1 MYILMFKEIFSKS
14 KRLYAVM
21 RPYRLQFW
29 TGVLISS
36 ALGLLQAILYA
47 YMFGN
52 ATQAIIKGDGALV
65 LLVLTK
71 SIIFFL
77 LITLL
82 NAFSG
87 YLLDVANAK
96 ATADLRAGVFE
107 KLLMV
112 PLEASVNEHSGIKL
126 SYLMNDVP
134 TALSSLRDSFI
145 LPLSCVI
152 SGIGGL
158 YYLVRLDS
166 RLALLVLFMG
176 LFSFLY
182 STFFAKNMRLAGDKV
197 QHALGVSGSRL
208 KDLLDGMI
216 TVRIFMLN
224 KKFQDQ
230 YDASAEEA
238 MQAGVARSWMSG
250 FLGGFNNFNH
260 HFGSIIVMFVAGQLV
275 FCNSLSLPNLMRA
288 SQMAGEVLGIFSFAR
303 LVAEVQGA
311 LAGAQ
316 RVFNVIDR
324 PNEALGEDFATETSF
339 EAVRFDNVMFSYNP
353 EQHVLLNASFTI
365 KAGEMVAFIGES
377 GCGKS
382 SVLRLIQGLYRPSGG
397 KIDILGLDISK
408 WKSSFLRQ
416 NIAFVPQDAPLFTG
430 TISENIAIGKPGAT
444 QEEIREAAIAANA
457 ISFIDALPGGLQA
470 RITERGASLSGGQR
484 QRIAIARALL
494 KNAPILLLDEA
505 TSALDGE
512 SEACV
517 QQTFESLKGKCTVLV
532 VAHRLSTV
540 NIADRVL
547 KMKIGGEV
555 ESV

>member
-1 MYILMFKEIFSKS
+1 
-14 KRLYAVM
+14 M
-21 RPYRLQFW
+21 RPYRVQFW
-29 TGVLISS
+29 TGVLILS

-52 ATQAIIKGDGALV
+52 ATQAIMKGDGALV

-166 RLALLVLFMG
+166 RLALLVLCMG

-224 KKFQDQ
+224 KKFHDQ

-275 FCNSLSLPNLMRA
+275 FGNSLSLPNLMRA
-288 SQMAGEVLGIFSFAR
+288 SQMAGEVLGIFYFAR

-324 PNEALGEDFATETSF
+324 PNEVLGEDFATEPSF

-353 EQHVLLNASFTI
+353 EQPVLLNASFTI

-397 KIDILGLDISK
+397 HIDILGLDISK

-555 ESV
+555 ETV

>member
-14 KRLYAVM
+14 KRLYTVM

-36 ALGLLQAILYA
+36 ALGLLQAILFA

-52 ATQAIIKGDGALV
+52 ATQAIIKGDGDQV
-65 LLVLTK
+65 FFVLTK
-71 SIIFFL
+71 SLIFFL
-77 LITLL
+77 IITLL
-82 NAFSG
+82 YAFSG

-96 ATADLRAGVFE
+96 ATADLRAGIFV
-107 KLLMV
+107 KLLLV

-158 YYLVRLDS
+158 YYLVRLDG
-166 RLALLVLFMG
+166 RLALLVLCMS

-197 QHALGVSGSRL
+197 QHALGVSSSRL

-230 YDASAEEA
+230 YEASAEEA
-238 MQAGVARSWMSG
+238 MQAGMARSWMSG
-250 FLGGFNNFNH
+250 FLGGFNNFNYQ
-260 HFGSIIVMFVAGQLV
+260 FGSIIVMFAAGQLV

-303 LVAEVQGA
+303 LVAEMQAA

-324 PNEALGEDFATETSF
+324 PNEALGEEFATETSF

-353 EQHVLLNASFTI
+353 EQPVLLNVSFTI

-397 KIDILGLDISK
+397 NINILGMDISK

-416 NIAFVPQDAPLFTG
+416 NIAFVPQEAPLFTG

-457 ISFIDALPGGLQA
+457 IHFIDALPGGLQA

-512 SEACV
+512 SEACI